1 MASLTTVNIGKDG
14 LYVKLQN
21 TAEAFKQEVAAA
33 EGLFGSNAIKE
44 YWGSPEGGNGLRKAS
59 SFKFCPS
66 NNGSSKSSS

>member
-33 EGLFGSNAIKE
+33 EGLFGSNR
-44 YWGSPEGGNGLRKAS
+44 N
-59 SFKFCPS
+59 
-66 NNGSSKSSS
+66 